1 MSDEKLKEDIHVPL
15 ALSQGVGLRAH
26 AGRRVKKAPT
36 SDEQFTAARDD
47 LDPDAYDPLM
57 GMPHPLDFDAD

>member
-15 ALSQGVGLRAH
+15 SPSQGSGGCRVN

-36 SDEQFTAARDD
+36 SDEQFMLHHDE
-47 LDPDAYDPLM
+47 PDTYDPLM